1 MFLNCNKMKLSNYI
15 QVWVLTLVLMMCVCA
30 PLLGQSALSHEFIL
44 EAHKSV
50 KNIERFQA
58 TRSAIFKTYLT
69 FHPVSISND
78 TMSMY
83 LSSVFTDNDGKTI
96 IESGRIVRI
105 PARLLPDEPL
115 QLLVLPLVMYLNN
128 MEAYRTNINF
138 RNRFS
143 EKELN
148 IWKVSGY
155 KVQDPYKI
163 RTAMQYR

>member
-1 MFLNCNKMKLSNYI
+1 
-15 QVWVLTLVLMMCVCA
+15 
-30 PLLGQSALSHEFIL
+30 
-44 EAHKSV
+44 
-50 KNIERFQA
+50 
-58 TRSAIFKTYLT
+58 
-69 FHPVSISND
+69 
-78 TMSMY
+78 MSMY